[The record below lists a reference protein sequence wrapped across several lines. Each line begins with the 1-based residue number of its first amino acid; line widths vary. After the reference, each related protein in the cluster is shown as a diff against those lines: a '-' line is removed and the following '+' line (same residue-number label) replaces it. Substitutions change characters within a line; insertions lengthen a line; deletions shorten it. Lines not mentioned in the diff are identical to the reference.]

1 MVGTRESSNFITNLI
16 VETLHTIIVI
26 DRKHDEHRFNQV
38 RVRNLTVSREIE
50 IHSERFCSHHYLQT
64 ILIPYIYFQQTVKLQ
79 GRSKIWIVLF
89 TLWLINGSSF
99 LAIKIS
105 IDTIPPLLSAGIRFM
120 IAGSALYSIYLIQ
133 PLVNRHK
140 TQKQEV
146 REHIGKTQWRDAII
160 LGALLMVGGQ
170 GILTWGAQYL
180 PSGITGL
187 LNSTVPLWIAI
198 LALVIFK
205 RRLSKLTIMG
215 LCAGFGGLM
224 LLVAPSLSTGELS
237 LVGTTALII
246 SSVLWALGSLYSTKS
261 KLPVSILASSGMI
274 MIAGGLILTAISL
287 SLGEYR
293 GLESSN
299 ISWQSSIALVY
310 LILIVTV
317 VGFTDFYWLLRVTT
331 PSLANTFAYVSPVIA
346 VILGWVLLHESIT
359 GTTVIAMI
367 VILMGVAL
375 MVTTPHKRKK
385 GTQLTDVNPT
395 GTTNH

>member
-1 MVGTRESSNFITNLI
+1 MKQSNSSPPPSCL
-16 VETLHTIIVI
+16 E
-26 DRKHDEHRFNQV
+26 
-38 RVRNLTVSREIE
+38 
-50 IHSERFCSHHYLQT
+50 T
-64 ILIPYIYFQQTVKLQ
+64 ILIPKRYLQQTIKLRGQ
-79 GRSKIWIVLF
+79 SKIWIVLI

-105 IDTIPPLLSAGIRFM
+105 IDTIPPLLSAGIRFL
-120 IAGSALYSIYLIQ
+120 IAGSALYSIYLVQ
-133 PLVNRHK
+133 PLLRRNK
-140 TQKQEV
+140 KNQKQEIHA
-146 REHIGKTQWRDAII
+146 HIGKTEWRDALI
-160 LGALLMVGGQ
+160 LGGLLMVGGQ
-170 GILTWGAQYL
+170 GILTWGSQYL

-198 LALVIFK
+198 LALVIFR
-205 RRLSKLTIMG
+205 RRLSKLTIVG

-237 LVGTTALII
+237 PIGTTALIL

-274 MIAGGLILTAISL
+274 MITGGLMLTFISL

-293 GLESSN
+293 GLELSD
-299 ISWQSSIALVY
+299 ISWQSTMALIY

-346 VILGWVLLHESIT
+346 VILGWALLHESIT
-359 GTTVIAMI
+359 SITVVAMI

-375 MVTTPHKRKK
+375 MVTKPHKRKRPAMSSDI
-385 GTQLTDVNPT
+385 GVTPD
-395 GTTNH
+395 H

>member
-1 MVGTRESSNFITNLI
+1 
-16 VETLHTIIVI
+16 LHG
-26 DRKHDEHRFNQV
+26 Q
-38 RVRNLTVSREIE
+38 
-50 IHSERFCSHHYLQT
+50 
-64 ILIPYIYFQQTVKLQ
+64 
-79 GRSKIWIVLF
+79 SKIWIVLL

-120 IAGSALYSIYLIQ
+120 IAGSALYSIF
-133 PLVNRHK
+133 LVKPFLNRHK
-140 TQKQEV
+140 TPNQDV
-146 REHIGKTQWRDAII
+146 HEHIGKTQWRDAII

-187 LNSTVPLWIAI
+187 LNSTVPLWVAI
-198 LALVIFK
+198 LALIIFK
-205 RRLSKLTIMG
+205 RHLSKLTILG
-215 LCAGFGGLM
+215 LSAGFGGLM

-237 LVGTTALII
+237 PIGTTALIL

-293 GLESSN
+293 GLELSD
-299 ISWQSSIALVY
+299 ISWQSTIALVY

-331 PSLANTFAYVSPVIA
+331 PSLANTFAYV
-346 VILGWVLLHESIT
+346 
-359 GTTVIAMI
+359 
-367 VILMGVAL
+367 
-375 MVTTPHKRKK
+375 
-385 GTQLTDVNPT
+385 
-395 GTTNH
+395 

>member
-1 MVGTRESSNFITNLI
+1 
-16 VETLHTIIVI
+16 
-26 DRKHDEHRFNQV
+26 
-38 RVRNLTVSREIE
+38 
-50 IHSERFCSHHYLQT
+50 
-64 ILIPYIYFQQTVKLQ
+64 LQ
-79 GRSKIWIVLF
+79 GQSKIWIILL

-105 IDTIPPLLSAGIRFM
+105 IDTIPPLLSAGIRFV
-120 IAGSALYSIYLIQ
+120 IAGSVLYSIYLIK
-133 PLVNRHK
+133 PVLNRRK
-140 TQKQEV
+140 TPNQETHEH
-146 REHIGKTQWRDAII
+146 EHIGKKQWRDAIK

-170 GILTWGAQYL
+170 GVLTWGAQYL

-205 RRLSKLTIMG
+205 RRLSKLPILG

-224 LLVAPSLSTGELS
+224 LLVAPSLSTGDLS
-237 LVGTTALII
+237 PVGTTALII

-261 KLPVSILASSGMI
+261 RLPVSILASSGMI
-274 MIAGGLILTAISL
+274 MITGGLMLTGVSI

-293 GLESSN
+293 GLELSD

-310 LILIVTV
+310 LIVIVTV
-317 VGFTDFYWLLRVTT
+317 IGFTDFYWLLRVTT

-346 VILGWVLLHESIT
+346 VILGWLLLHESIT
-359 GTTVIAMI
+359 SITVIAMI
-367 VILMGVAL
+367 VILMGVSL
-375 MVTTPHKRKK
+375 MVTAPHKRKK
-385 GTQLTDVNPT
+385 GIESTDASYPA

>member
-1 MVGTRESSNFITNLI
+1 
-16 VETLHTIIVI
+16 
-26 DRKHDEHRFNQV
+26 
-38 RVRNLTVSREIE
+38 
-50 IHSERFCSHHYLQT
+50 
-64 ILIPYIYFQQTVKLQ
+64 LQ
-79 GRSKIWIVLF
+79 GQSKIWIILI

-105 IDTIPPLLSAGIRFM
+105 IDTIPPLLSAGIRFT
-120 IAGSALYSIYLIQ
+120 IAGSVLYSIYLIK
-133 PLVNRHK
+133 PFLNRRK
-140 TQKQEV
+140 TSMKQEV
-146 REHIGKTQWRDAII
+146 HEHIGKKQWRDAII

-170 GILTWGAQYL
+170 GVLTWGAQYL

-205 RRLSKLTIMG
+205 RRLSKLPILG

-224 LLVAPSLSTGELS
+224 LLVAPSLSTGDLS
-237 LVGTTALII
+237 PVGTTALII

-261 KLPVSILASSGMI
+261 RLPVSILASSGMI
-274 MIAGGLILTAISL
+274 MITGGLMLTGVSL

-293 GLESSN
+293 GLELSN

-310 LILIVTV
+310 LIVIVTV
-317 VGFTDFYWLLRVTT
+317 IGFTDFYWLLRVTT

-346 VILGWVLLHESIT
+346 VILGWLLLHESIT
-359 GTTVIAMI
+359 SITVIAMI

-385 GTQLTDVNPT
+385 GIKSTDASHTT
-395 GTTNH
+395 GTSNH

>member
-1 MVGTRESSNFITNLI
+1 
-16 VETLHTIIVI
+16 
-26 DRKHDEHRFNQV
+26 
-38 RVRNLTVSREIE
+38 
-50 IHSERFCSHHYLQT
+50 
-64 ILIPYIYFQQTVKLQ
+64 LQ
-79 GRSKIWIVLF
+79 GRSKIWIVLLI
-89 TLWLINGSSF
+89 LWLINGSSF

-146 REHIGKTQWRDAII
+146 REHIGKAQWRDAII

-205 RRLSKLTIMG
+205 RRLSKLTVLG

-293 GLESSN
+293 GLESAD

-359 GTTVIAMI
+359 ITTVIAMI

-375 MVTTPHKRKK
+375 MVTTPHKKK
-385 GTQLTDVNPT
+385 KDIQPTDVHPT

>member
-1 MVGTRESSNFITNLI
+1 MHG
-16 VETLHTIIVI
+16 
-26 DRKHDEHRFNQV
+26 Q
-38 RVRNLTVSREIE
+38 
-50 IHSERFCSHHYLQT
+50 
-64 ILIPYIYFQQTVKLQ
+64 
-79 GRSKIWIVLF
+79 SKIWIVLLI
-89 TLWLINGSSF
+89 LWLINGSSF

-105 IDTIPPLLSAGIRFM
+105 IDTIPPLLSAGIRFI
-120 IAGSALYSIYLIQ
+120 IAGSALYSAYLVQ
-133 PLVNRHK
+133 PLLKRNK

-146 REHIGKTQWRDAII
+146 HEHIGKTQWRDAII
-160 LGALLMVGGQ
+160 LAALLMVGGQ
-170 GILTWGAQYL
+170 GVLTWGAQYL

-187 LNSTVPLWIAI
+187 LNSTVPLWVAI

-205 RRLSKLTIMG
+205 RHLSKLTILG

-237 LVGTTALII
+237 PVGTAALIL

-274 MIAGGLILTAISL
+274 MIAGGLILTTISV

-293 GLESSN
+293 GLELSD

-346 VILGWVLLHESIT
+346 VILGWALLHESIT
-359 GTTVIAMI
+359 SITIIAMI

-385 GTQLTDVNPT
+385 GVQSTDMHPAN
-395 GTTNH
+395 TTNH

>member
-1 MVGTRESSNFITNLI
+1 MQS
-16 VETLHTIIVI
+16 
-26 DRKHDEHRFNQV
+26 Q
-38 RVRNLTVSREIE
+38 
-50 IHSERFCSHHYLQT
+50 
-64 ILIPYIYFQQTVKLQ
+64 
-79 GRSKIWIVLF
+79 SKIWIVLL

-105 IDTIPPLLSAGIRFM
+105 IDTIPPLLSAGIRFL
-120 IAGSALYSIYLIQ
+120 IAGSALYSIYLVK
-133 PLVNRHK
+133 PLLNRHK
-140 TQKQEV
+140 APNHNV
-146 REHIGKTQWRDAII
+146 REHIGKQQWRDAII

-187 LNSTVPLWIAI
+187 LNSTVPLWVAI

-205 RRLSKLTIMG
+205 RHLSKLPILG

-237 LVGTTALII
+237 PVGTTALIL

-274 MIAGGLILTAISL
+274 MITGGLMLITISV

-293 GLESSN
+293 GLELSD

-317 VGFTDFYWLLRVTT
+317 VGFTDFYWLLRVTS

-346 VILGWVLLHESIT
+346 VILGWLLLHETIT
-359 GTTVIAMI
+359 GTTVVAMI
-367 VILMGVAL
+367 IILMGVAL
-375 MVTTPHKRKK
+375 MVTKPHKRKK
-385 GTQLTDVNPT
+385 NFKSTDLQPT
-395 GTTNH
+395 GTSTTNH

>member
-1 MVGTRESSNFITNLI
+1 
-16 VETLHTIIVI
+16 
-26 DRKHDEHRFNQV
+26 
-38 RVRNLTVSREIE
+38 
-50 IHSERFCSHHYLQT
+50 
-64 ILIPYIYFQQTVKLQ
+64 
-79 GRSKIWIVLF
+79 
-89 TLWLINGSSF
+89 
-99 LAIKIS
+99 
-105 IDTIPPLLSAGIRFM
+105 M
-120 IAGSALYSIYLIQ
+120 IAGSALYSIYLAK
-133 PLVNRHK
+133 PMLNRHK
-140 TQKQEV
+140 SLNHDV
-146 REHIGKTQWRDAII
+146 REHIGKQQWRDAII

-187 LNSTVPLWIAI
+187 LNSTVPLWIAV

-205 RRLSKLTIMG
+205 RHLSKLPVLG

-237 LVGTTALII
+237 PVGTTALIL

-274 MIAGGLILTAISL
+274 MITGGLMLIAISL

-293 GLESSN
+293 GLELSD

-310 LILIVTV
+310 LILIVTL

-346 VILGWVLLHESIT
+346 VILGWVLLHELIT
-359 GTTVIAMI
+359 STTVVAMI

-375 MVTTPHKRKK
+375 MVTTPHIRKK
-385 GTQLTDVNPT
+385 DIQSTDGSHSGTANR
-395 GTTNH
+395 

>member
-1 MVGTRESSNFITNLI
+1 MVLLI
-16 VETLHTIIVI
+16 
-26 DRKHDEHRFNQV
+26 
-38 RVRNLTVSREIE
+38 
-50 IHSERFCSHHYLQT
+50 
-64 ILIPYIYFQQTVKLQ
+64 
-79 GRSKIWIVLF
+79 
-89 TLWLINGSSF
+89 LWLINGSSF

-120 IAGSALYSIYLIQ
+120 IAGSALYSIYLAKPI
-133 PLVNRHK
+133 LNRRK
-140 TQKQEV
+140 TPNHAH
-146 REHIGKTQWRDAII
+146 EHIGKIQWRDAII

-170 GILTWGAQYL
+170 GILTWGARYL

-187 LNSTVPLWIAI
+187 LNSTVPLWVAI

-205 RRLSKLTIMG
+205 RRLSKLPILG

-237 LVGTTALII
+237 PVGTTALII

-274 MIAGGLILTAISL
+274 MITGGLMLTAISL

-293 GLESSN
+293 GLEIPD
-299 ISWQSSIALVY
+299 ISWQSSIALIY

-317 VGFTDFYWLLRVTT
+317 IGFTDFYWLLRVTT

-346 VILGWVLLHESIT
+346 VILGWLLLHESIT
-359 GTTVIAMI
+359 STTIIAMV
-367 VILMGVAL
+367 VILIGVAL
-375 MVTTPHKRKK
+375 MVTTPRKGKRDIKSAN
-385 GTQLTDVNPT
+385 LHPT
-395 GTTNH
+395 GSTGQ

>member
-1 MVGTRESSNFITNLI
+1 LAAGCS
-16 VETLHTIIVI
+16 
-26 DRKHDEHRFNQV
+26 
-38 RVRNLTVSREIE
+38 
-50 IHSERFCSHHYLQT
+50 SHHRLQT
-64 ILIPYIYFQQTVKLQ
+64 VLIPLDISPTESRIAWSIKNMD
-79 GRSKIWIVLF
+79 RTAI
-89 TLWLINGSSF
+89 LWLINGSSF

-120 IAGSALYSIYLIQ
+120 IAGTALYSIFLVQ
-133 PLVNRHK
+133 PSLKRHK
-140 TQKQEV
+140 MQKQEV
-146 REHIGKTQWRDAII
+146 REHVGKTQWRDAII

-187 LNSTVPLWIAI
+187 LNSTVPFWTAI

-205 RRLSKLTIMG
+205 RHLSKLTILG

-237 LVGTTALII
+237 PVGTTALLL
-246 SSVLWALGSLYSTKS
+246 SSVLWAIGSLYSTKS
-261 KLPVSILASSGMI
+261 KLPTSILASAGMI
-274 MIAGGLILTAISL
+274 MVTGGLMLTAISL

-293 GLESSN
+293 GLELSD
-299 ISWQSSIALVY
+299 ISWQSSVALVY

-346 VILGWVLLHESIT
+346 VILGWALLHETIT
-359 GTTVIAMI
+359 STTVVAMI
-367 VILMGVAL
+367 IILMGVAL

-385 GTQLTDVNPT
+385 SIRSTDLHPT
-395 GTTNH
+395 GTTSH